1 MSRLPAATAALNVT
15 TTKDVD
21 TLVDGQTHTS
31 SNCLPFSVSQFPPAQ
46 QSHSTTIP
54 RDTNKVNQTD
64 DEQCG
69 VDEGYRAKSNKQ
81 ADDEQFDVRND
92 TTAGKNSSNQTDDE
106 QREVQY
112 VTEASGIKKGITIY
126 NNRAARRFAAFYTFN
141 SPLYFSWL
149 QTEAGLAKQ
158 IKEKFPSHLPI
169 KNECMQQVLHQKY
182 LGTDKFV
189 LDFIVKQR

>member
-46 QSHSTTIP
+46 QLYSTTIP
-54 RDTNKVNQTD
+54 RDTNKINLTD

-112 VTEASGIKKGITIY
+112 VTEASGIKTVSQFTIIEQQGDLLHFTHSKAHCISADFKQSLASR
-126 NNRAARRFAAFYTFN
+126 NQSKKNFRVFY
-141 SPLYFSWL
+141 L
-149 QTEAGLAKQ
+149 
-158 IKEKFPSHLPI
+158 
-169 KNECMQQVLHQKY
+169 
-182 LGTDKFV
+182 
-189 LDFIVKQR
+189 